1 MTELMRILIFV
12 AMSLLFLYARGKEI
26 EHGDNWSLKCLKF
39 RLLWS
44 VPLFYLIDRS
54 F

>member
-1 MTELMRILIFV
+1 MNELMRILIFV
-12 AMSLLFLYARGKEI
+12 AMTLLILYARGKEI
-26 EHGDNWSLKCLKF
+26 EHGDDWSLKCWAF
-39 RLLWS
+39 RLLWN